1 MLVLTR
7 ETNESIFV
15 ILNNGEKL
23 EVKLL
28 LIRGRQARIGF
39 TGCKETFT
47 IKREELEEQGPTNG
61 KITP

>member
-15 ILNNGEKL
+15 ILSSGEKL

-28 LIRGRQARIGF
+28 AIRGRQARIGF
-39 TGCKETFT
+39 NGCKDTFT
-47 IKREELEEQGPTNG
+47 IKREELEQEATNG
-61 KITP
+61 KDPS